1 VFRILYLFFMQ
12 DPPSWVAYAHAAVMF
27 ALMGLVY
34 LQSSRRGVSFMVV
47 FLAMAGIFMVDVFG
61 YLPFLAY
68 IARRDRARKAAV
80 IAASAAPEP
89 AVAGSARVPGAG
101 GAVGETM
108 DDLGPASVMMPRND

>member
-34 LQSSRRGVSFMVV
+34 LQSSRRGVGFMVV
-47 FLAMAGIFMVDVFG
+47 FLAMAGIFMVDIFG

-68 IARRDRARKAAV
+68 IARRDRTRKVAL

-89 AVAGSARVPGAG
+89 AAAGSARG
-101 GAVGETM
+101 G
-108 DDLGPASVMMPRND
+108 GPAPAE